1 MERLHLD
8 SEVSRATSMSLYQVS
23 LTSYFLLVV
32 LIFLSVFNY
41 LIDGY
46 TIFAASVLAAN
57 AILRSLFGFAFPLFT
72 S

>member
-1 MERLHLD
+1 MEQLHLD

>member
-1 MERLHLD
+1 MLI
-8 SEVSRATSMSLYQVS
+8 VWQ
-23 LTSYFLLVV
+23 V

-72 S
+72 T